1 MWCALPLLLAAVPLS
16 GAQYRWGDDPS
27 FATEAWDAPGW
38 SALELPGHPPGRSG
52 EWLWERLQLPEPAP
66 SEPAL
71 MLDAV
76 FGRYEVWVDGAKIFS
91 HPAAGFD
98 AKGLFGAPPT
108 LLRLPKGRVVALRI
122 RTHYPL
128 AGVRGVP
135 RYGEHE
141 ELRDEL
147 IAEDV
152 GRLVTAGLLLSI
164 GVLGV
169 IVLVPRRRLK
179 AGAGFVL
186 FAVSA
191 GVYVAYYTA
200 LKERLVPLTPG
211 LWVFLWTIS
220 LGGMASGFIRFV
232 CEVLAAPARALLRWR
247 RVQEVTALGF
257 MLTSAAGWIGV
268 ELDGFHAERWSA
280 PLLFWAGTV
289 LRVVMLTGTVLLIWK
304 LVVAAR
310 APGPDRATAR
320 ILLAGIALL
329 AFGTWLNI
337 LSSVG
342 FVPSSRAA
350 FVPLGLFA
358 MTLSLAVLV
367 ERAWTTAQLQATQYA
382 REAADRAKEKEAM
395 LRDLHDG
402 IGGTTTHIRLLAEL
416 GKRDGQKAMEA
427 LSAIAE
433 LSTEGLAELRAFIQ
447 ALDESEQQVTWPMLC
462 AELRRFGGQLIEAQ
476 GKTFNLEA
484 KVPDEGRP
492 PSALT
497 LAVVRIFREAL
508 TNVVK
513 HAGASRVDVQVEV
526 DAGRLSLVI
535 RDDGQGAGAASGSPP
550 KGLDTGRGMA
560 NMRARAKEVG
570 GELKVSSEAGLT
582 LELEVPLPRNS
593 PAAGDVPRA

>member
-1 MWCALPLLLAAVPLS
+1 MLPLLLAAVPLS
-16 GAQYRWGDDPS
+16 GAQFRWGDDPS

-38 SALELPGHPPGRSG
+38 TALELPGHPPGRSS
-52 EWLWERLQLPEPAP
+52 EWVWERLQLPEPTP

-76 FGRYEVWVDGAKIFS
+76 FGRYEVWVDGVKVFTN
-91 HPAAGFD
+91 PAAGLD
-98 AKGLFGAPPT
+98 AKGAPGAPPT
-108 LLRLPKGRVVALRI
+108 LVPLPKGRLVALRI

-128 AGVRGVP
+128 AGIRGVP
-135 RYGEHE
+135 RYGERA
-141 ELRDEL
+141 ELFDAL
-147 IAEDV
+147 LVSDV
-152 GRLVTAGLLLSI
+152 WRLVTAGLLFSVGL
-164 GVLGV
+164 LGV

-186 FAVSA
+186 FAFAASI
-191 GVYVAYYTA
+191 YVAYYTS
-200 LKERLVPLTPG
+200 LKDRLLPLTPG
-211 LWVFLWTIS
+211 LWMWLWSIS
-220 LGGMASGFIRFV
+220 LGAMAAGFARFV
-232 CEVLAAPARALLRWR
+232 CDVLTAPPRLLQRLRPIQDLAALAFAF
-247 RVQEVTALGF
+247 TSF
-257 MLTSAAGWIGV
+257 MGWVAV
-268 ELDGFHAERWSA
+268 ELQGFEAERWGG
-280 PLLFWAGTV
+280 PLLFWAGTG
-289 LRVVMLTGTVLLIWK
+289 LRAVMLVHSALIIWK
-304 LVVAAR
+304 LVVIAR
-310 APGPDRATAR
+310 AAGPDRTSAR
-320 ILLAGIALL
+320 ILLTGVAVLTFAM
-329 AFGTWLNI
+329 WLNI

-342 FVPSSRAA
+342 IVPSSRAA
-350 FVPLGLFA
+350 YVPLGLFA

-367 ERAWTTAQLQATQYA
+367 ERAWTAAQLQAAQYA

-427 LSAIAE
+427 LTAIAE
-433 LSTEGLAELRAFIQ
+433 LSTEGLAELRTFIH
-447 ALDESEQQVTWPMLC
+447 ALDEGEQQVTWPMLC

-526 DAGRLSLVI
+526 DEGRLSLVI
-535 RDDGQGAGAASGSPP
+535 RDDGQGAGAAPGGPP

-570 GELKVSSEAGLT
+570 GELKVKSEAGLT